1 MVSQNVSRFNGSGL
15 KHRRR
20 EAGSLADAP
29 PMLSAAIKNLL
40 EEVN

>member
-29 PMLSAAIKNLL
+29 SMSLAAIKNLL